1 MTEKDAWGD
10 DGAEKKSPEG
20 REEERMGK
28 NAECMKAVVF
38 DMDGV
43 LFDTEVLCMRSWMAV
58 AEQNGMKGMAEV
70 FPQCIGLNSND
81 SRRIVLDAYGEDF
94 DYPRFREQAAAWQ
107 RDYLQ
112 KNDIPV
118 KPGVKEILEWLKTS
132 GYRVGL
138 ASSTRSSS
146 VFDHLNQADIRDYFS
161 VVITG
166 DMVEHSKPRP
176 DIYLMACRELKVEPG
191 EAYAIEDSPN
201 GVRSAHAAG
210 MHTVM
215 VPDMIPPDEEMR
227 RLSRIILKDLVEALA
242 YLKEERR
249 KWQA

>member
-1 MTEKDAWGD
+1 MDRQ
-10 DGAEKKSPEG
+10 EG
-20 REEERMGK
+20 R
-28 NAECMKAVVF
+28 MKAVVF

-43 LFDTEVLCMRSWMAV
+43 LFDTEVLCMKSWMAV
-58 AEQNGMKGMAEV
+58 AERNGLQRMEEV

-81 SRRIVLDAYGEDF
+81 SRSIVMKAYGDDF
-94 DYPRFREQAAAWQ
+94 DYPGFREQAAAWQ
-107 RDYLQ
+107 REYLE
-112 KNDIPV
+112 KYGLPI
-118 KPGVKEILEWLKTS
+118 KPGLEEILGWLKTS
-132 GYRVGL
+132 GFAVGL

-146 VFDHLNQADIRDYFS
+146 VFGHLDQAGIRYCFS

-176 DIYLMACRELKVEPG
+176 DIYLLACSRLGVKPQ

-215 VPDMIPPDEEMR
+215 VPDMIPPDEEMK
-227 RLSRIILKDLVEALA
+227 RLSRVILKDLPEVLD
-242 YLKEERR
+242 YLKAR
-249 KWQA
+249 KE

>member
-1 MTEKDAWGD
+1 MDRQ
-10 DGAEKKSPEG
+10 EG
-20 REEERMGK
+20 R
-28 NAECMKAVVF
+28 MKAVVF

-43 LFDTEVLCMRSWMAV
+43 LFDTEVLCMKSWMAV
-58 AEQNGMKGMAEV
+58 AKRNGLQRMEEV

-81 SRRIVLDAYGEDF
+81 SRSIVMKAYGDDF
-94 DYPRFREQAAAWQ
+94 DYPGFREQAAAWQ
-107 RDYLQ
+107 REYLE
-112 KNDIPV
+112 KYGLPI
-118 KPGVKEILEWLKTS
+118 KPGLEEILGWLKTS
-132 GYRVGL
+132 GFAVGL

-146 VFDHLNQADIRDYFS
+146 VFGHLDQAGILDCFS

-176 DIYLMACRELKVEPG
+176 DIYLLACSQLGVKPQ

-215 VPDMIPPDEEMR
+215 VPDMIPPDEEMK
-227 RLSRIILKDLVEALA
+227 RLSRVILKDLLEVLD
-242 YLKEERR
+242 YLKAR
-249 KWQA
+249 KD